1 MYVNGILI
9 IIAVFAT
16 GLLLG
21 AMLFYTFLVTPMVF
35 LKLDPLP
42 ALKFIRSLL
51 SLYYMVVAGMAT
63 LAALALLALD
73 DSILAGTMGFVAV
86 LSAFVHQGLM
96 PRMHSLHDAVR
107 WGEDDARPKFRK
119 LHRLSMAIN
128 GVQMFAVAT
137 VLLDLSY

>member
-1 MYVNGILI
+1 MYVEGILI
-9 IIAVFAT
+9 IVAVFAT

-21 AMLFYTFLVTPMVF
+21 AMLFHTFLITPMVF

-42 ALKFIRSLL
+42 ALKFIRALL
-51 SLYYMVVAGMAT
+51 SLYYMVIAGMAT
-63 LAALALLALD
+63 LAALALVALQD
-73 DSILAGTMGFVAV
+73 NILAGTMGFVAV
-86 LSAFVHQGLM
+86 LAAFVHQGLM

-128 GVQMFAVAT
+128 GVQMFAVAS
-137 VLLDLSY
+137 VLLDLAY